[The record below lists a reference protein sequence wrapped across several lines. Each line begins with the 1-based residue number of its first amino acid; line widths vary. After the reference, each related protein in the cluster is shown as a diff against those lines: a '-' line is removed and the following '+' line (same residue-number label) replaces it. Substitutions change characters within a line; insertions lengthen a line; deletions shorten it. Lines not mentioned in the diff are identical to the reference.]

1 MGRLIN
7 GKTRRE
13 QNESAQP
20 PINGHAYGQRRL
32 RLRVTPGRTRAEHIK
47 SASPPRSGHLADMP
61 GRPLGATSGPSD
73 PNYEQ
78 KKSPAVVGWALVQRL
93 MAASTTIFTATSGS
107 GSFDFPGRV
116 VRD

>member
-32 RLRVTPGRTRAEHIK
+32 RLRGTPGRTRAEHIK
-47 SASPPRSGHLADMP
+47 SASPPRSGHL
-61 GRPLGATSGPSD
+61 
-73 PNYEQ
+73 
-78 KKSPAVVGWALVQRL
+78 
-93 MAASTTIFTATSGS
+93 
-107 GSFDFPGRV
+107 
-116 VRD
+116 

>member
-1 MGRLIN
+1 MTDQATMLSTAAGRMIGACSATYWIPQPRRWAALIN

-13 QNESAQP
+13 HNESAQL
-20 PINGHAYGQRRL
+20 PINGHANGQRRL

-61 GRPLGATSGPSD
+61 GRPLGATSGASD

-78 KKSPAVVGWALVQRL
+78 KKSPAVVG
-93 MAASTTIFTATSGS
+93 
-107 GSFDFPGRV
+107 
-116 VRD
+116 